1 MTKKQEM
8 DRREREVV
16 EGEAQLQELQV
27 KAQELRAASEQNKV
41 SSCEAE
47 RVTALIEEKKA
58 RWDAKKDEVD

>member
-27 KAQELRAASEQNKV
+27 KAQELRAAGEQNKV

>member
-27 KAQELRAASEQNKV
+27 KAQELRAAVEQNNV
-41 SSCEAE
+41 LSCEAE
-47 RVTALIEEKKA
+47 RVTALIEE
-58 RWDAKKDEVD
+58 